1 MHKMTVSQYRLNLSP
16 AFKTITT
23 TSSLHSMKLITSQ
36 VDLDHAL
43 RTIAPAV
50 GVRSSHPIL
59 DCCLIAAAGGNAT
72 ITGFNLD
79 LGITVTIPAAIDTA
93 GTVALPYRL
102 LAGLVS
108 RMDDTEPVE
117 IADGTV
123 SASGGAYGLAASD
136 AADYPAMPAVEAP
149 SADLDITAGV
159 RACLMAT
166 STDAS
171 KQVLQGIHLANGYME
186 ATDGHRLI
194 RLAVDLPDGIN
205 LTLPAS
211 TMKLLQ
217 DRTVGIAAANGQA
230 VIDAG
235 DGITIYSRI
244 LDGTYPNVAKLI
256 PATFD
261 TAITLDR
268 HRFARC
274 LERVALIAEAHNS
287 VVKLLI
293 GDKGTMVISAEADA
307 SNGTE
312 AIKYTGKAGK
322 LALAFNVHYLLDGL
336 KAFRSAETVTL
347 SANGPTTPV
356 VLMPVNASDQTY
368 LIMPVQIRS

>member
-1 MHKMTVSQYRLNLSP
+1 
-16 AFKTITT
+16 
-23 TSSLHSMKLITSQ
+23 MKLITSQ

-59 DCCLIAAAGGNAT
+59 DCCLITAANATAT

-79 LGITVTIPAAIDTA
+79 LGITVTIPAAVNVA
-93 GTVALPYRL
+93 GSMALPYRL

-108 RMDDTEPVE
+108 RMDDTEAVE
-117 IADGTV
+117 VADGTV
-123 SASGGAYGLAASD
+123 SASGGSYGLAGQD
-136 AADYPAMPAVEAP
+136 AADYPAMPLVEAP

-159 RACLMAT
+159 RACLMAA

-171 KQVLQGIHLANGYME
+171 KQVLQGVHLANGFME
-186 ATDGHRLI
+186 ATDGHRLV
-194 RLAVDLPDGIN
+194 RMPVALPDGID
-205 LTLPAS
+205 LVLPAS

-217 DRTVGIAAANGQA
+217 DRTVTVAAASGQA

-244 LDGTYPNVAKLI
+244 FDGTYPDVAKLI

-268 HRFARC
+268 HRFTRC
-274 LERVALIAEAHNS
+274 LERVALIGEI
-287 VVKLLI
+287 VKLLI
-293 GDKGTMVISAEADA
+293 GDNGTMIISAEADA

-312 AIKYTGKAGK
+312 AIKYTGTTGK

-336 KAFRSAETVTL
+336 KAFRSAESVTL
-347 SANGPTTPV
+347 SANGATTPV
-356 VLMPVNASDQTY
+356 VLTPMDDSDQTY
-368 LIMPVQIRS
+368 LIMPLQIRS

>member
-1 MHKMTVSQYRLNLSP
+1 
-16 AFKTITT
+16 
-23 TSSLHSMKLITSQ
+23 MKLITSQ

-59 DCCLIAAAGGNAT
+59 DCCLITAAGGNAT

-79 LGITVTIPAAIDTA
+79 LGITVTIPAAVDTA
-93 GTVALPYRL
+93 GAVALPYRL

-108 RMDDTEPVE
+108 RMDDGEPVT
-117 IADGTV
+117 IADGSV
-123 SASGGAYGLAASD
+123 SASAGSYGLASSD

-159 RACLMAT
+159 RACLMAA
-166 STDAS
+166 STDAA
-171 KQVLQGIHLANGYME
+171 KAILQGIHLANGTME
-186 ATDGHRLI
+186 ATDGHRLV
-194 RLAVDLPDGIN
+194 RLPVDLPDGIN

-244 LDGTYPNVAKLI
+244 LDGTYPDVAKLI
-256 PATFD
+256 PATFEH
-261 TAITLDR
+261 AITLDR

-307 SNGTE
+307 NNGTE

-336 KAFRSAETVTL
+336 KAFRSAESVTL
-347 SANGPTTPV
+347 SANGSTTPV
-356 VLMPVNASDQTY
+356 VLTPSDASDQTY
-368 LIMPVQIRS
+368 LIMPVQIRN

>member
-1 MHKMTVSQYRLNLSP
+1 
-16 AFKTITT
+16 
-23 TSSLHSMKLITSQ
+23 MKLTTSQ

-59 DCCLIAAAGGNAT
+59 DCCLITAASGNAT

-79 LGITVTIPAAIDTA
+79 LGVTVTIPAAVDTA
-93 GTVALPYRL
+93 GSVALPYRL

-108 RMDDTEPVE
+108 RMDDAEPVT

-123 SASGGAYGLAASD
+123 SASGGSYGLAACD

-159 RACLMAT
+159 RACLMAA

-171 KQVLQGIHLANGYME
+171 KQVLQGVHLANGYME

-194 RLAVDLPDGIN
+194 RLPVDLPDGVN

-244 LDGTYPNVAKLI
+244 LDGTYPDVAKLI
-256 PATFD
+256 PPAFEHV
-261 TAITLDR
+261 IILDR
-268 HRFARC
+268 HRFTRC

-287 VVKLLI
+287 VVKLTAKAGSLAI
-293 GDKGTMVISAEADA
+293 TAEADA

-312 AIKYTGKAGK
+312 SIKYTGKASGTW
-322 LALAFNVHYLLDGL
+322 AFNSHYLLDGL

-347 SANGPTTPV
+347 SANGPATPAI
-356 VLMPVNASDQTY
+356 LTPSNATDQIY
-368 LIMPVQIRS
+368 LIMPIKIRS

>member
-1 MHKMTVSQYRLNLSP
+1 
-16 AFKTITT
+16 
-23 TSSLHSMKLITSQ
+23 MKLITSQ

-59 DCCLIAAAGGNAT
+59 DCCLITAANATAT

-79 LGITVTIPAAIDTA
+79 LGITVTIPAAVNVA
-93 GTVALPYRL
+93 GAMALPYRL

-108 RMDDTEPVE
+108 RMDDTEAVE
-117 IADGTV
+117 VADGTV
-123 SASGGAYGLAASD
+123 SASGGSYGLAGQD
-136 AADYPAMPAVEAP
+136 AADYPAMPVVEAP

-159 RACLMAT
+159 RACLMAA

-171 KQVLQGIHLANGYME
+171 KQVLQGIHLANGFME
-186 ATDGHRLI
+186 ATDGHRLM
-194 RLAVDLPDGIN
+194 RLPVDLPDGIN

-244 LDGTYPNVAKLI
+244 LDGTYPDVAKLI

-274 LERVALIAEAHNS
+274 LERVALIGEI
-287 VVKLLI
+287 VKLLI
-293 GDKGTMVISAEADA
+293 GDNGTMVISAEADA

-312 AIKYTGKAGK
+312 SIKYTGTTGK

-336 KAFRSAETVTL
+336 KAFRSAESVTL
-347 SANGPTTPV
+347 SANGATTPV
-356 VLMPVNASDQTY
+356 VITPTNASDQTY

>member
-1 MHKMTVSQYRLNLSP
+1 
-16 AFKTITT
+16 
-23 TSSLHSMKLITSQ
+23 MKLITSQ
-36 VDLDHAL
+36 VDLDYAL

-59 DCCLIAAAGGNAT
+59 DCCLITAANATAT

-79 LGITVTIPAAIDTA
+79 LGITVTIPAAVNVA
-93 GTVALPYRL
+93 GSMALPYRL

-108 RMDDTEPVE
+108 RMDDTEAVE
-117 IADGTV
+117 VADGTV
-123 SASGGAYGLAASD
+123 SASGGSYGLAGQD
-136 AADYPAMPAVEAP
+136 AADYPAMPVVEAP

-159 RACLMAT
+159 RACLMAA

-171 KQVLQGIHLANGYME
+171 KQVLQGVHLANGFME
-186 ATDGHRLI
+186 ATDGHRLM
-194 RLAVDLPDGIN
+194 RMPVALPDGID
-205 LTLPAS
+205 LVLPAS

-217 DRTVGIAAANGQA
+217 DRTVTVAAASGQA

-244 LDGTYPNVAKLI
+244 LDGTYPDVAKLI
-256 PATFD
+256 PPTFD

-268 HRFARC
+268 HRFTRC
-274 LERVALIAEAHNS
+274 LERVALIGEI
-287 VVKLLI
+287 VKLLI
-293 GDKGTMVISAEADA
+293 GDKGTMIISAEADA

-312 AIKYTGKAGK
+312 AIKYTGATGK

-336 KAFRSAETVTL
+336 KAFRSSESVTL
-347 SANGPTTPV
+347 SANGATTPV
-356 VLMPVNASDQTY
+356 VLTPTNASDQTY

>member
-1 MHKMTVSQYRLNLSP
+1 MKL
-16 AFKTITT
+16 T
-23 TSSLHSMKLITSQ
+23 TSQ
-36 VDLDHAL
+36 ADLDHAL

-59 DCCLIAAAGGNAT
+59 DCCLIAAGGGNVT
-72 ITGFNLD
+72 ITGYNLD
-79 LGITVTIPAAIDTA
+79 LGITVTIPAVVNTA
-93 GTVALPYRL
+93 GAVALPYRL

-108 RMDDTEPVE
+108 RMDDGEAVE
-117 IADGTV
+117 ITDGAV
-123 SASGGAYGLAASD
+123 SAPGGSYGLAVSD
-136 AADYPAMPAVEAP
+136 AADYPAMPVVEAA

-159 RACLMAT
+159 RACLVAA
-166 STDAS
+166 SSDAS
-171 KQVLQGIHLANGYME
+171 KQVLQGIHLASGYME

-194 RLAVDLPDGIN
+194 RLPVALPDGIN

-217 DRTVGIAAANGQA
+217 DRTVGIAAAAGQA

-244 LDGTYPNVAKLI
+244 LDGTYPDVAKLI
-256 PATFD
+256 PPTFEH
-261 TAITLDR
+261 TITLDR

-287 VVKLLI
+287 VVK
-293 GDKGTMVISAEADA
+293 MVAGSGAIAITADSDG
-307 SNGTE
+307 SNGKEIIT
-312 AIKYTGKAGK
+312 YTGTASGTW
-322 LALAFNVHYLLDGL
+322 AFNVHYLLDGL
-336 KAFRSAETVTL
+336 KAFRSSESVTL
-347 SANGPTTPV
+347 SANGATTPV
-356 VLMPVNASDQTY
+356 VLTPTNAPDQTY

>member
-1 MHKMTVSQYRLNLSP
+1 
-16 AFKTITT
+16 
-23 TSSLHSMKLITSQ
+23 MKLIISQ

-59 DCCLIAAAGGNAT
+59 DCCLITAANGIAT

-79 LGITVTIPAAIDTA
+79 LGITVTIPAAVNVA
-93 GTVALPYRL
+93 GSMALPYRL

-117 IADGTV
+117 LSDGTV
-123 SASGGAYGLAASD
+123 STSGGSYGLAVFD
-136 AADYPAMPAVEAP
+136 ADDYPAMPSVNAI
-149 SADLDITAGV
+149 STDLDITAGV
-159 RACLMAT
+159 RACLIAA

-171 KQVLQGIHLANGYME
+171 KPVLQGVHLANGFME
-186 ATDGHRLI
+186 ATDGHRLV
-194 RLAVDLPDGIN
+194 RMPVALPDGID
-205 LTLPAS
+205 LVLPAS

-217 DRTVGIAAANGQA
+217 DRTVTVAAASGQA

-244 LDGTYPNVAKLI
+244 LDGTYPDVAKLI

-261 TAITLDR
+261 TAITLER

-307 SNGTE
+307 NNGTE
-312 AIKYTGKAGK
+312 AIKYTGTTGK
-322 LALAFNVHYLLDGL
+322 LALAFNVHYLLDSL
-336 KAFRSAETVTL
+336 KAFRSTENVTL

-356 VLMPVNASDQTY
+356 VIQPDSDSDDLY
-368 LIMPVQIRS
+368 LIMPVQIRY

>member
-1 MHKMTVSQYRLNLSP
+1 
-16 AFKTITT
+16 
-23 TSSLHSMKLITSQ
+23 MKLITSQ

-59 DCCLIAAAGGNAT
+59 DCCLITAAGGNAT

-108 RMDDTEPVE
+108 RMDDGEPVT
-117 IADGTV
+117 IANGSV

-136 AADYPAMPAVEAP
+136 AADYPAMPAVEAL

-244 LDGTYPNVAKLI
+244 LDGTYPDVAKLI
-256 PATFD
+256 PPTFEH
-261 TAITLDR
+261 AITLER

-356 VLMPVNASDQTY
+356 VLTPTNAPDQTY

>member
-1 MHKMTVSQYRLNLSP
+1 
-16 AFKTITT
+16 
-23 TSSLHSMKLITSQ
+23 MKLITSQ
-36 VDLDHAL
+36 IDLDHAL

-59 DCCLIAAAGGNAT
+59 DCCLITAANATAT

-79 LGITVTIPAAIDTA
+79 LGITVTIPSTVNVA
-93 GTVALPYRL
+93 GSIALPYRL

-108 RMDDTEPVE
+108 RMDDTEAVE
-117 IADGTV
+117 VADGTV
-123 SASGGAYGLAASD
+123 SASGGSYGLAGQD
-136 AADYPAMPAVEAP
+136 AADYPAMPVVEAP
-149 SADLDITAGV
+149 SADLDITTGV
-159 RACLMAT
+159 RSCLMAA

-171 KQVLQGIHLANGYME
+171 KQVLQGVHLANGFME
-186 ATDGHRLI
+186 ATDGHRLV
-194 RLAVDLPDGIN
+194 RLPVALPDGIN

-217 DRTVGIAAANGQA
+217 DRTVGIAASNGQA

-244 LDGTYPNVAKLI
+244 LDGTYPDVAKLI

-274 LERVALIAEAHNS
+274 LERVALIGEI
-287 VVKLLI
+287 VKLLI
-293 GDKGTMVISAEADA
+293 GDKGTMIISAEADA

-312 AIKYTGKAGK
+312 AIKYTGTTGK

-336 KAFRSAETVTL
+336 KAFRSAESVTL
-347 SANGPTTPV
+347 SANGATTPV
-356 VLMPVNASDQTY
+356 VITPTNASDQTY